1 MPEHFRALTVILVLA
16 LLTFG
21 FARRPAVGIISPGD
35 FSRRRNLWLALT
47 VIAFVSHSF
56 WVYGAA
62 ALIVLA
68 LAQQREP
75 NIPALFFSLLFL
87 FPLASADIPGFG
99 LMNYFFSLNHLRLLA
114 LVVLLPAFLSLR
126 QSRNALPFGRIWP
139 DRLLSGYLLLI
150 VLLNLRDT
158 TLTDAA
164 RQAFYMFVEVV
175 LPYYV
180 ISRGLKD
187 ITRFKEA
194 LLCFVLA
201 ALLMAVVA
209 IFEYFRH
216 WLLYKAVV
224 DVMGLDWGYGVYL
237 ARSGSLRAIASAG
250 QSIPLGFAIAVALG
264 LYLFLQTS
272 IANRLQRYL
281 GMLVLGM
288 GLIVPL
294 SRGPWVGAAVIVAV
308 FIATGKGAIKRL
320 ILLGLTGLL
329 SIPFLALLPGGQ
341 KILDMLPF
349 SGSVERGTVDYRERL
364 LENSL
369 VVIQR
374 NPWFGSVDFL
384 KTPEMEALR
393 QGQGIIDIVN
403 TYLGVALSY
412 GLVGLVLFAGFFMAV
427 LLSVRKAHR
436 TVRHTDT
443 ELGDL
448 GRVLF
453 ATQIGILVMIFTV
466 SSITIIPIVYWSVAG
481 LGVAYAQMV
490 RVSVKANHDRETV
503 LVTSHQNRLNR

>member
-1 MPEHFRALTVILVLA
+1 MPEHLRALIVILVLA
-16 LLTFG
+16 LITFA
-21 FARRPAVGIISPGD
+21 FARRPAVGLISPGD
-35 FSRRRNLWLALT
+35 FARRRNLWLALT

-62 ALIVLA
+62 ALIILA

-87 FPLASADIPGFG
+87 FPLASVDIPGLG
-99 LMNYFFSLNHLRLLA
+99 LVNYFFSLNHLRLLA
-114 LVVLLPAFLSLR
+114 LVILLPAFLSLR
-126 QSRNALPFGRIWP
+126 QSKGVLPFGRTWA
-139 DRLLSGYLLLI
+139 DRLLAGYLLLI

-164 RQAFYMFVEVV
+164 RQAFYMLVDVF

-180 ISRGLKD
+180 ISRGLRN
-187 ITRFKEA
+187 IARFKEA

-201 ALLMAVVA
+201 SLLMAVVA

-224 DVMGLDWGYGVYL
+224 DVMGLDWGYGTYL

-250 QSIPLGFAIAVALG
+250 HSIPLGFTIAVAFG
-264 LYLFLQTS
+264 FYAFLLSS
-272 IANRLQRYL
+272 ISNSLHRYL
-281 GMLVLGM
+281 GILMLGM

-294 SRGPWVGAAVIVAV
+294 SRGPWVGAAVIVTV
-308 FIATGKGAIKRL
+308 FIATGKGAVKRL
-320 ILLGLTGLL
+320 SLLGLAGLL
-329 SIPFLALLPGGQ
+329 SIPLLALFPGGQ
-341 KILDMLPF
+341 KIINLLPF

-369 VVIQR
+369 IVIQR
-374 NPWFGSVDFL
+374 NPWFGSVDYL

-412 GLVGLVLFAGFFMAV
+412 GLVGLVLFAGFFLAV
-427 LLSVRKAHR
+427 LRSVRKAQSAA
-436 TVRHTDT
+436 RHFDT
-443 ELGDL
+443 ELSVL
-448 GRVLF
+448 GRALL

-466 SSITIIPIVYWSVAG
+466 SSVTIIPIVYWSVAG

-490 RVSVKANHDRETV
+490 HTRMKA
-503 LVTSHQNRLNR
+503 Q